1 MSILPFA
8 NTLYVRGALLR
19 FEHRVRVGDLGSK
32 KLVVGKRESDIDL
45 LIFSLWEDIFVAV
58 INRGLLCR
66 RY

>member
-1 MSILPFA
+1 M
-8 NTLYVRGALLR
+8 R

-32 KLVVGKRESDIDL
+32 KLVVGKKESDIDL